1 MNDYNEEAR
10 LRQQLLFL
18 EQEVKRY
25 LSREAILRYGNIK
38 IVNPERANQ
47 IIILLSQ
54 LIQKGHITRQI
65 SDEQLKDLLL
75 QAQEPKKQFNFLRK

>member
-18 EQEVKRY
+18 EQEVKKY

-38 IVNPERANQ
+38 I
-47 IIILLSQ
+47 
-54 LIQKGHITRQI
+54 
-65 SDEQLKDLLL
+65 
-75 QAQEPKKQFNFLRK
+75 